1 MADPSTTLTPRQLAD
16 LIGAQFIP
24 SGLGKELSRIGQL
37 ATLEQAGPED
47 VSFLANPKYRHL
59 LEKTRAGI
67 VIMAEV
73 IPDAPFAILL
83 TPEPYLAM
91 TRALALFDK
100 PLLPPT
106 GIHSSAVI
114 GSDCWIDEDVRIA
127 PNVSIGNGVRIAKG
141 SALYPGVVL
150 GDGVRIGFACILY
163 PNVSIYH
170 GVAIGNRVI
179 IHANSVIG
187 SDGFGFARE
196 GAHYVKIPQ
205 IGSVIIHDDVEIG
218 AGCTIDRGSL
228 GTTVIGSRSKLDNLI
243 QIAHNVQ
250 IGEDTVIVAQ
260 TGVSGSTRIGNRVT
274 VAGQVGIAGHLE
286 IADDCT
292 ITARCGVMKSVKPG
306 TVLSGFPPAP
316 HKEWLKTQGIL
327 SKAQEMYQSIRDLTR
342 RIEELER
349 LNNERGN
356 S

>member
-1 MADPSTTLTPRQLAD
+1 MAEPSTALTPQQLAD
-16 LIGAQFIP
+16 LIGAQLIP
-24 SGLGKELSRIGQL
+24 SGVRSELPRIGHL

-59 LEKTRAGI
+59 LDKTRAGI
-67 VIMAEV
+67 VIMADV
-73 IPDAPFAILL
+73 IPNAPFAILL

-91 TRALALFDK
+91 TRALALFDR
-100 PLLPPT
+100 PLLPPV

-114 GSDCWIDEDVRIA
+114 GSDCCIDEDVRIA
-127 PNVSIGNGVRIAKG
+127 SNVSIGNGVRIGKG
-141 SALYPGVVL
+141 TALFPGVVL
-150 GDGVRIGFACILY
+150 GEGVQIGSGSILY

-170 GVAIGNRVI
+170 GVVIGHRVI

-196 GAHYVKIPQ
+196 GTHYVKIPQ
-205 IGSVIIHDDVEIG
+205 IGRVVVHDDVEIG

-228 GTTVIGSRSKLDNLI
+228 GTTVIGTRSKLDNLI

-250 IGEDTVIVAQ
+250 IGEDTIIVAQ
-260 TGVSGSTRIGNRVT
+260 TGVSGSARIGNRVT
-274 VAGQVGIAGHLE
+274 VAGQVGIAGHIE

-292 ITARCGVMKSVKPG
+292 ITARCGVMKSVKAG

-316 HKEWLKTQGIL
+316 HKEWLKTQSIL
-327 SKAQEMYQSIRDLTR
+327 GRAQEMYESIRDLTR
-342 RIEELER
+342 RLEELER